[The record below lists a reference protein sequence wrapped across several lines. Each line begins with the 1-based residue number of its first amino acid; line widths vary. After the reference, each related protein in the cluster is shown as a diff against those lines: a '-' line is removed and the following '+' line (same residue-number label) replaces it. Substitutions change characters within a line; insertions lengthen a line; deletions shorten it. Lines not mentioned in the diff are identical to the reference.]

1 MTSDTLDALKT
12 FDAQGMTPRNEI
24 EGRILDAAGRV
35 FGKKGF
41 HDARTAEIAKAAKT
55 TERTLF
61 KYFPSKADLFAAALM
76 PAVVSMTVDE
86 GLQQT
91 RDLWAAASPDF
102 ETWHTAL
109 VRTRLEQ
116 SRKVAPQLR
125 MLIATLCTDE
135 DVRLWFVDAWR
146 DQVWQAA
153 VEALERFQKEGKL
166 RRDISPETA
175 ARLIVSVNLG
185 YVLTRFI
192 LAPDHPFDDDA
203 EIEANT
209 LLMTE
214 CLTPRSKRP
223 RPKTSRKQA

>member
-1 MTSDTLDALKT
+1 MASDTLDALKT
-12 FDAQGMTPRNEI
+12 FDAQAKTPRNEI
-24 EGRILDAAGRV
+24 EARILHAAGHV
-35 FGKKGF
+35 FGEKGF

-61 KYFPSKADLFAAALM
+61 KYFPTKASLFAAALM
-76 PAVVSMTVDE
+76 PAVVSMTVGE

-91 RDLWAAASPDF
+91 RDLWAATSPDF
-102 ETWHTAL
+102 ETWHDTL

-125 MLIATLCTDE
+125 MLIATLCTDDE
-135 DVRLWFVDAWR
+135 VRRWFVDAWR

-153 VEALERFQKEGKL
+153 IEALERFQDEGKV
-166 RRDISPETA
+166 RSDIRPETA

-203 EIEANT
+203 EINANT
-209 LLMTE
+209 KLMAE
-214 CLTPRSKRP
+214 CLTPRPQKPRKR
-223 RPKTSRKQA
+223 A